1 MASLAEGP
9 SNHKKARA
17 KKKNTVPSEQAQA
30 VIMQI
35 KEKYNT
41 FYYLMYLKNIY
52 TFILNAHQNICFYS
66 TIL

>member
-17 KKKNTVPSEQAQA
+17 KKKNPVQSEQAQA

-41 FYYLMYLKNIY
+41 FYHLMYLKNIY
-52 TFILNAHQNICFYS
+52 SFLNAHQNICLKS
-66 TIL
+66 TTL